1 MFSIFLKAQ
10 RSWVQSI
17 RTMVQPIRDDIFK
30 HKSVFDGNLMDKN
43 QDEYIP
49 PSRIN
54 NLQY

>member
-30 HKSVFDGNLMDKN
+30 HKSFFDGNLMDKN
-43 QDEYIP
+43 QDEYVP